1 MRPRILIVED
11 EAAIRQMVC
20 MALSQEN
27 YECLEAADT
36 TQAQA
41 KILETIPDLLLLDWM
56 LPGLSGV
63 EYARRL
69 RAEKL
74 TQDIPIIMLT
84 ARTEEEDKVRGL
96 QSGVDDYITK
106 PFSMRELMAR
116 IKALLR
122 RAAPHSDDKTIEIA
136 GLQLDPVTHRI
147 LVHGESIKLGPTEF
161 RLLHFFMSHPE
172 NVHSRERLLNSVWGG
187 GVYVEERTVDV
198 HIRRLRKALAGSG
211 HDASFRPC
219 ARRVIDS
226 PPRNESLMRAC
237 PHGSSRGK
245 HRAHS
250 GFVCPLTRELAG
262 NRRTSDELLWFIV
275 PGSIYLSYRY
285 CCSGS

>member
-20 MALSQEN
+20 LALSQEN
-27 YECLEAADT
+27 YECQEAADT

-136 GLQLDPVTHRI
+136 GLQLDPATHRI
-147 LVHGESIKLGPTEF
+147 LAHGESIKLGPTEF

-172 NVHSRERLLNSVWGG
+172 NVHSRERLLISVWGG

-198 HIRRLRKALAGSG
+198 HIRRLRKALTGSG
-211 HDASFRPC
+211 HDRLIQT
-219 ARRVIDS
+219 V
-226 PPRNESLMRAC
+226 RAA
-237 PHGSSRGK
+237 GYRFS
-245 HRAHS
+245 
-250 GFVCPLTRELAG
+250 TRK
-262 NRRTSDELLWFIV
+262 
-275 PGSIYLSYRY
+275 
-285 CCSGS
+285 